1 MMKPYLSNI
10 YLFKV
15 SYKKTRKRGK
25 IRLKLVIK
33 APERCHWCH
42 WCRSSVF
49 IVNLEDISDL
59 FKLFMLLLWMLVEI
73 TLFTY
78 LLAFNPF
85 HVKLFSGGIET
96 VCQQSLIEMY
106 PNKNKE
112 FFWSVFSCSGT
123 EYGDLLCIQSDYRK
137 IRTRK
142 NSVFRH
148 VSRSEYW
155 CKMG

>member
-1 MMKPYLSNI
+1 MKPYLSKFTCSKSAI
-10 YLFKV
+10 
-15 SYKKTRKRGK
+15 KKLEKGVK
-25 IRLKLVIK
+25 YVY
-33 APERCHWCH
+33 
-42 WCRSSVF
+42 

-59 FKLFMLLLWMLVEI
+59 FKLFIFLLWMLAEI

-96 VCQQSLIEMY
+96 ACQQSLCDNY
-106 PNKNKE
+106 PNKE
-112 FFWSVFSCSGT
+112 FFWSVFSCSRT
-123 EYGDLLCIQSDYRK
+123 EYGDLLRIQSDYRK

-142 NSVFRH
+142 NSAFRH
-148 VSRSEYW
+148 LSRSEYW